1 MKTLLCLLLLSFPL
15 CTYAQ
20 VYKCKQAN
28 GSTSFQ
34 EQPCPE
40 WAKSS
45 TLALPAT
52 PSEPVGNQSA
62 QQKGS
67 ASKAGA
73 TQKDINEGKL
83 RDAQRARADR
93 EINEANERV
102 RAENQAQRC
111 YAARNQ
117 LGILK
122 EPRPVFRRDNNGD
135 RQYVQDDDRQAEIA
149 AATRRV
155 AADCK

>member
-1 MKTLLCLLLLSFPL
+1 MKTLLSLLLLSFPFS
-15 CTYAQ
+15 TYAQ

-40 WAKSS
+40 GAKSS
-45 TLALPAT
+45 TMTLPTA

-62 QQKGS
+62 PQRGS
-67 ASKAGA
+67 PAKAAA
-73 TQKDINEGKL
+73 TQKDINEGKF

-111 YAARNQ
+111 NTARNQ
-117 LGILK
+117 LGLLK

-135 RQYVQDDDRQAEIA
+135 RQYVLDDDRQAEIA

>member
-1 MKTLLCLLLLSFPL
+1 MKTLLSLLLMSFPL
-15 CTYAQ
+15 VAYAQ

-40 WAKSS
+40 GAKSS
-45 TLALPAT
+45 TLALPAAPGESVVNPST
-52 PSEPVGNQSA
+52 P
-62 QQKGS
+62 QKGT
-67 ASKAGA
+67 ATKAGA

-83 RDAQRARADR
+83 LDAQRARADR

-102 RAENQAQRC
+102 RAESQAQRC
-111 YAARNQ
+111 NAARSQ

-135 RQYVQDDDRQAEIA
+135 RQYVLDDDRQAEIA